1 VPPRPNTE
9 LGLTARTIRWERKWV
24 APKYSRQIERAMYPV
39 VGSAGRDRAHPAKGE
54 KMASIDLDLARV
66 ETRGADYIERAR
78 ALAPLLE
85 DAADEI
91 EAQRRLPERVV
102 EALVEG
108 GFFKLLLPRSLGGA
122 ELHPL
127 VYVQVLEQLAKAE
140 PSTAWSLGQ
149 NSGCSM
155 SAPYL
160 DPAVAR
166 EIFGPARG
174 ILAWGPDTPGAG
186 RGVAVEGGI
195 RVTGRWGF
203 ATGSRHATWLG
214 AHVPIFEE
222 DGSPRL
228 NPNGRPFVR
237 TVLFPKSSATIIDN
251 WQVIGLRGTGSDS
264 YTVEDLFVPQKYTC
278 SRDNEAERREAGLLY
293 KFTSG
298 MVYAMGFSNVSLGI
312 ARGALDA
319 FIVLARDKIPRGARN
334 PLRQNNVIQSQVAQC
349 EARLRSSRAWIH
361 ATLREMWDEAQRT
374 GQFLPEQHARLRLAS
389 TWAIQQAREVVAQVY
404 SAAGATA
411 IFTENPFERRLRDI
425 HAGTQQGQGRPVH
438 FETVGQ
444 ILLGLP
450 PEGRMFR

>member
-1 VPPRPNTE
+1 
-9 LGLTARTIRWERKWV
+9 
-24 APKYSRQIERAMYPV
+24 
-39 VGSAGRDRAHPAKGE
+39 
-54 KMASIDLDLARV
+54 MAAIDLDLARP
-66 ETRGADYIERAR
+66 ETPGADYIERAR
-78 ALAPLLE
+78 ALKPLLE
-85 DAADEI
+85 GAADEI
-91 EAQRRLPERVV
+91 EEHRQLPPRVV
-102 EALVEG
+102 EALIDG
-108 GFFKLLLPRSLGGA
+108 GFFKLLIPRSLGGA

-127 VYVQVLEQLAKAE
+127 TYVQVLEEIAKAE
-140 PSTAWSLGQ
+140 PSAAWSLGQ

-155 SAPYL
+155 TAPYL

-166 EIFGPARG
+166 EIFGPRHG
-174 ILAWGPDTPGAG
+174 ILAWGPDLPNAG
-186 RGVAVEGGI
+186 RGIAVEGGI

-222 DGSPRL
+222 DGTPRM

-237 TVLFPKSSATIIDN
+237 TVLFPKTSAEIIDN

-264 YTVEDLFVPQKYTC
+264 YAVEDLFVPEQYTC
-278 SRDNEAERREAGLLY
+278 SRDNSAERREPGLLY

-312 ARGALDA
+312 ARGALEA

-334 PLRQNNVIQSQVAQC
+334 PLRNNNVIQSQVAQC
-349 EARLRSSRAWIH
+349 EARLRSCRAFIH
-361 ATLREMWDEAQRT
+361 QTLEEMWEEAECHGDFR
-374 GQFLPEQHARLRLAS
+374 PDQHARLRLAS
-389 TWAIQQAREVVAQVY
+389 TWAIQQAREVVAAVY

-411 IFTENPFERRLRDI
+411 IFNENPFERRLRDI

>member
-1 VPPRPNTE
+1 VDCAE
-9 LGLTARTIRWERKWV
+9 IV
-24 APKYSRQIERAMYPV
+24 AAGKRAMLSYRIE
-39 VGSAGRDRAHPAKGE
+39 ARRAAAWAQRDKE
-54 KMASIDLDLARV
+54 KKMASTDLDLARAGK
-66 ETRGADYIERAR
+66 RGADYIERAR
-78 ALAPLLE
+78 VLAPLLE

-91 EAQRRLPERVV
+91 EEHRQLPPRVV
-102 EALVEG
+102 EALIEG

-127 VYVQVLEQLAKAE
+127 TYVQVLEEIAKAE

-160 DPAVAR
+160 DPAIAR
-166 EIFGPARG
+166 EIFGCPRG
-174 ILAWGPDTPGAG
+174 ILAWGPDLPNAG
-186 RGVAVEGGI
+186 RGVAGAGGI

-214 AHVPIFEE
+214 AHVPIFDK
-222 DGSPRL
+222 DGTPRM
-228 NPNGRPFVR
+228 NPNGRPVVR
-237 TVLFPKSSATIIDN
+237 TALFPKSSAEIIDN

-264 YTVEDLFVPQKYTC
+264 YAVEDLFVPEPYTC
-278 SRDNEAERREAGLLY
+278 SRDNAAERREVGLLY

-312 ARGALDA
+312 ARGALES
-319 FIVLARDKIPRGARN
+319 FIELARDKIPRGARN
-334 PLRQNNVIQSQVAQC
+334 PLRNNNVIQSQVAQC
-349 EARLRSSRAWIH
+349 DARLRSCRAFIH
-361 ATLREMWDEAQRT
+361 QTLEEMWDAAEQT
-374 GQFLPEQHARLRLAS
+374 GDFRPDQHPRLRLAS
-389 TWAIQQAREVVAQVY
+389 TWAIQQSREVVAQVY

-411 IFTENPFERRLRDI
+411 IFNENPFERRFRDI
-425 HAGTQQGQGRPVH
+425 HAGSQQGQGRPVH

-444 ILLGLP
+444 MLLGLP

>member
-1 VPPRPNTE
+1 
-9 LGLTARTIRWERKWV
+9 
-24 APKYSRQIERAMYPV
+24 
-39 VGSAGRDRAHPAKGE
+39 
-54 KMASIDLDLARV
+54 MASIDLDLARP
-66 ETRGADYIERAR
+66 ETRGTDYIERAR
-78 ALAPLLE
+78 ALRPLLE

-91 EAQRRLPERVV
+91 EEHRQLPPRVV
-102 EALVEG
+102 EALISG
-108 GFFKLLLPRSLGGA
+108 GFFKLLLPLSMGGA
-122 ELHPL
+122 ELHPRT
-127 VYVQVLEQLAKAE
+127 YVQVLEEIAKAE

-155 SAPYL
+155 TAPYL
-160 DPAVAR
+160 DPAIAR
-166 EIFGPARG
+166 EVFGPPRG
-174 ILAWGPDTPGAG
+174 ILAWGPELPGAG

-222 DGSPRL
+222 DGAPRM
-228 NPNGRPFVR
+228 NPNGRPVVR
-237 TVLFPKSSATIIDN
+237 TVLFPKSSAEIIDN

-264 YTVEDLFVPQKYTC
+264 YAVEDLFVPQQYTA
-278 SRDNEAERREAGLLY
+278 SRDNPTERREPGLLY

-312 ARGALDA
+312 ARGALES
-319 FIVLARDKIPRGARN
+319 FIVLARDKIPRGARKT
-334 PLRQNNVIQSQVAQC
+334 LRNNNVIQSQVAQC
-349 EARLRSSRAWIH
+349 EARLSSCRAFIH
-361 ATLREMWDEAQRT
+361 QTLEEMWDEAECR
-374 GQFLPEQHARLRLAS
+374 GDFRPDQHARLRLS
-389 TWAIQQAREVVAQVY
+389 TTWAIQQSREVVAAVY

-411 IFTENPFERRLRDI
+411 IFNENPFERRLRDI